1 MNGGQFMLDEEKT
14 KLMTRLAMYEQGK
27 GKDEIP
33 MSKYMRNDYISLNM
47 VKTVITATFAYILIL
62 VVCVLYDVEGLMN
75 RLVDMDVLKLGYQVL
90 IGYVI
95 FIVAYGLISYCV
107 YAYKFKK
114 VRKNL
119 NLYHQQ
125 LRKLHQIQ
133 EEEDKMKEEIETGGN
148 EDYDDSFDI

>member
-1 MNGGQFMLDEEKT
+1 MLDEEKT

-27 GKDEIP
+27 GKNEIP
-33 MSKYMRNDYISLNM
+33 MSRYMRNDYISLNI
-47 VKTVITATFAYILIL
+47 VKTVITATFAYLLIL
-62 VVCVLYDVEGLMN
+62 AVCVLYDVEGLMN
-75 RLVDMDVLKLGYQVL
+75 RLVDMNVFKLGYWLL

-95 FIVAYGLISYCV
+95 FIVLYGIIAYCV

-125 LRKLHQIQ
+125 LRKLHQIH
-133 EEEDKMKEEIETGGN
+133 EEEDKMKEEIEAGGN